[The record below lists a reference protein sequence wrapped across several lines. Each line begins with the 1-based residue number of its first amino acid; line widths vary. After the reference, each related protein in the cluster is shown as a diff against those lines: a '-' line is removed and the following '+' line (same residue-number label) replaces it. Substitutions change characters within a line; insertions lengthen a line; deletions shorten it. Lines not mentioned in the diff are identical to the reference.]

1 MYVTGWI
8 KRGPVGLIGHT
19 KGDAGETIASLMA
32 DLPSLPAA
40 SQPDPADVITYLE
53 QRGLRLTTWEGW
65 QKLDSHEIALGEP
78 HGRKRIKVVPRD
90 EMTTI
95 CNTAS

>member
-1 MYVTGWI
+1 MYVAGWI

-19 KGDAGETIASLMA
+19 KGCSGETVGSLMA
-32 DLPSLPAA
+32 DLEKLPAA
-40 SQPDPADVITYLE
+40 AQPDPDEVVTYLS
-53 QRGLRLTTWEGW
+53 QRGLQLTTWAGW

-78 HGRKRIKVVPRD
+78 HGRKRIKVVARD

-95 CNTAS
+95 STS